1 MTLVLEKDSSHSE
14 NQNKILAFIEM
25 KKKKQQEAKK
35 DIIEKTFGKVPFD
48 NNKTA
53 LEIQKEMRDEW
64 S

>member
-1 MTLVLEKDSSHSE
+1 MTLVLEKNSSHNE

-35 DIIEKTFGKVPFD
+35 AIIKKTFGKVPFD